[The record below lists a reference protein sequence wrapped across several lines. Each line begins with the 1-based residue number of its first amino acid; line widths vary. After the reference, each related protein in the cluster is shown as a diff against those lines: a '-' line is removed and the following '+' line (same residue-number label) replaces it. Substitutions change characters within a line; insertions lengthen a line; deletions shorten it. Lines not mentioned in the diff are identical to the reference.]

1 GPAAF
6 SVHSCGVLRGCML
19 HMRPRSMR
27 THVDGQHRGEMRE
40 STARAGMHGCSR
52 PDRSTKLPTNERLP
66 TKKLQ
71 LPADLVFAP
80 TLACWSSCR
89 TVSPRSHAIPLLST
103 RHWLNARGES
113 AARAVRSHCGLT
125 ARSVAHALS
134 APDSLSTTPASPTMV
149 RLPT

>member
-1 GPAAF
+1 
-6 SVHSCGVLRGCML
+6 
-19 HMRPRSMR
+19 
-27 THVDGQHRGEMRE
+27 MRE

-89 TVSPRSHAIPLLST
+89 TVPPRSHASPLRST
-103 RHWLNARGES
+103 RHWWNSHGEGAS
-113 AARAVRSHCGLT
+113 RAVRSHCGLT
-125 ARSVAHALS
+125 ARTADHALNGQ
-134 APDSLSTTPASPTMV
+134 DLH
-149 RLPT
+149 